1 MAITYILF
9 SENLNK
15 YYIGST
21 RDPMEIRLKKH
32 LSDHDGFTAKAKDW
46 KVVFLEN
53 FDSYEKAAL
62 KEKIIKGWKSRK
74 MIEKLILG
82 SK

>member
-21 RDPMEIRLKKH
+21 RNSMEERLEKH
-32 LSDHDGFTAKAKDW
+32 LTNHDGFTAKAKDW
-46 KVVFLEN
+46 KIF
-53 FDSYEKAAL
+53 SS
-62 KEKIIKGWKSRK
+62 KI
-74 MIEKLILG
+74 LILMKRLRKKKKLSRVG
-82 SK
+82 RAER